1 MAAQSVPSGTMR
13 ESLGSL
19 TLMIYPFSSVATAD
33 TFASGLGSNVVGF
46 WANAT
51 TDEGTD
57 GDEGVNVSNS
67 SGTFTIS
74 LKTTGAV
81 TLYVLAHI

>member
-1 MAAQSVPSGTMR
+1 MAAQTAPTNTLR

-19 TLMIYPFSSVATAD
+19 ILLIYPFTSVATTD
-33 TFASGLGSNVVGF
+33 TFASGLSTSVVGF

-67 SGTFTIS
+67 SGTFTFA
-74 LKTTGAV
+74 LKTAGPV
-81 TLYVLAHI
+81 TLYVLARV